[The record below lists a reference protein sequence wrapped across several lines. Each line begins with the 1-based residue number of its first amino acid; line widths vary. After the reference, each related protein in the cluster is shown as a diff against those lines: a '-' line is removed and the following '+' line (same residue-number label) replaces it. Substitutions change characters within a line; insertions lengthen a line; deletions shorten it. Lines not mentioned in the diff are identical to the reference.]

1 MSEVSETLGEATIS
15 GYCKPEFEDVA
26 YEFMNNFTDRGEVG
40 ASVCIRIGD
49 EKVVDLWGGVTNTRT
64 QALWDADSL
73 CVVFSCTKA
82 ATAMCAHLL
91 IDRGLLDLKAPVSK
105 YWPEFSQGGKE
116 GITVEMML
124 NHSAGLP
131 AFKEPI
137 KANGFNDWDYMV
149 KRLENETPFWPPGT
163 RNGYHMI
170 SYGWTVGELV
180 RRVSGKS
187 LGQFFQ
193 DELATPL
200 KMDFWI
206 GLPEEQEP
214 RVAHMMMGE
223 PNMKPPFSDYAMAV
237 MGDRQSA
244 SHLALMNNGG
254 HAANSSQA
262 HAAEIGGAGGIS
274 HARSLSRMFM
284 PLANKGWAK
293 GNRYFSEEAV
303 ATMGEESVATQQDAV
318 LLMPTRFSLGFMKS
332 MDNRNNK
339 PGNTESF
346 IIGDRAFGHVGAG
359 GSTGFADPD
368 CNMAF
373 GYAMNKM
380 GNGILLNERG
390 QALVDGAYK
399 SLGYKNNDS
408 GVWVK

>member
-1 MSEVSETLGEATIS
+1 MSEVNETFGEATIS

-26 YEFMNNFTDRGEVG
+26 YEFMQNFTERGEVG

-49 EKVVDLWGGVTNTRT
+49 EKVVDLWGGLANTRSQT
-64 QALWDADSL
+64 PWDEDSL

-91 IDRGLLDLKAPVSK
+91 IERGLLDLNAPVSQ
-105 YWPEFSQGGKE
+105 YWPQFAQAGKE
-116 GITVEMML
+116 DITVAMML

-131 AFKEPI
+131 AFKDPI

-149 KRLENETPFWPPGT
+149 ERLEKEAPFWTPGT

-187 LGQFFQ
+187 LGEFFQ
-193 DELATPL
+193 EEFSVPL

-206 GLPEEQEP
+206 GLPEDEES

-223 PNMKPPFSDYAMAV
+223 PNMKPPFSDFSKAV
-237 MGDRQSA
+237 MSNPSSV

-254 HAANSSQA
+254 HSANSEIS
-262 HAAEIGGAGGIS
+262 HAAQIGGAGGIS
-274 HARSLSRMFM
+274 NARSLSRMFM
-284 PLANKGWAK
+284 PLANKGLAK
-293 GNRYFSEEAV
+293 GNRYFSENTV
-303 ATMGEESVATQQDAV
+303 AKMGEVSVATLQDAV
-318 LLMPTRFSLGFMKS
+318 LLLPTRFSLGFMKS
-332 MDNRNNK
+332 MDNRKNK

-373 GYAMNKM
+373 AYTMNKM
-380 GNGILLNERG
+380 ASGILLNERG

-399 SLGYKNNDS
+399 SLGYKNNDA
-408 GVWVK
+408 GIWAK